1 MKGKIQCIK
10 YISRNK
16 RFNQPNI
23 SKQGKDSTHLI
34 YQDNEKIHKY
44 QYIKKH

>member
-1 MKGKIQCIK
+1 MYEKDSK
-10 YISRNK
+10 YFK
-16 RFNQPNI
+16 I
-23 SKQGKDSTHLI
+23 SKGGKDSTHLI